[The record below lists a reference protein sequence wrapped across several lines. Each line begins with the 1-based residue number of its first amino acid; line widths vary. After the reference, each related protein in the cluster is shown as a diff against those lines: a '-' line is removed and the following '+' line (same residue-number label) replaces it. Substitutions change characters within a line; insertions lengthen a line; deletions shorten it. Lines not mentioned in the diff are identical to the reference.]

1 MSNNATLVIQ
11 TAGSVRSNQK
21 KRSRSRA
28 LFFVASIA
36 WCAAAL
42 LTGHAQSQERAAA
55 QAPPTPTDV
64 KPGSITLDDV
74 PYPYPVSYLP
84 MTLYGQDVRMAYMDV
99 APDGQ
104 ANGRTV
110 VLLHGMNFFGEYW
123 TGTIDVLR
131 KQGFRVV
138 VPDQIGFGRS
148 SKPIIPYNFH
158 DMALN
163 TRKLL
168 QHLGISKAAIVGHSM
183 GGMLTARFAASY
195 PDMTERAVIYNP
207 IGLTDP
213 RWERP
218 WRSTEEAY
226 KQTLGLTYQQAYQG
240 IARYFVT
247 GWKPEYEK
255 YVRIH
260 YAWTLSGDWPRFA
273 MVRTLVQQMT
283 YLDPVVYDWPHI
295 KVKTLVL
302 GGDKD
307 GANFPE
313 RAKHIADSIPGAELV
328 LIPGIGHVPHFEAP
342 DLFYK
347 ALLKFLNSDA
357 AMPAQKPGANR

>member
-1 MSNNATLVIQ
+1 MHNDRVLVTETSHCIRTTSTPGRRWRALRM
-11 TAGSVRSNQK
+11 TAGLTIWASL
-21 KRSRSRA
+21 A
-28 LFFVASIA
+28 LFGRAGA
-36 WCAAAL
+36 
-42 LTGHAQSQERAAA
+42 QERA
-55 QAPPTPTDV
+55 QPQPPPTPTDI
-64 KPGSITLDDV
+64 KPGSITLEDV
-74 PYPYPVSYLP
+74 TYPYAVSYLP
-84 MTLYGQDVRMAYMDV
+84 MTMYGQDLRMAYMDV
-99 APDGQ
+99 APVGQ
-104 ANGRTV
+104 PNGRTV

-123 TGTIDVLR
+123 SGTIDVLR

-195 PDMTERAVIYNP
+195 PDTTERAVIYNP

-273 MVRTLVQQMT
+273 MVRALVQQIT

-295 KVKTLVL
+295 KAKTLVL

-313 RAKHIADSIPGAELV
+313 RARHIADTIPGAELV
-328 LIPGIGHVPHFEAP
+328 LIPNIGHVPHFEAP

-347 ALLKFLNSDA
+347 ALLKFLNSEA
-357 AMPAQKPGANR
+357 TMPAQKSESKQ

>member
-1 MSNNATLVIQ
+1 MLLLCVVTSLLWPC
-11 TAGSVRSNQK
+11 VR
-21 KRSRSRA
+21 
-28 LFFVASIA
+28 
-36 WCAAAL
+36 L
-42 LTGHAQSQERAAA
+42 LPAQAQERTAS
-55 QAPPTPTDV
+55 QAPPTPKDV
-64 KPGSITLDDV
+64 KPGSITLEDV
-74 PYPYPVSYLP
+74 PYPHPVSYLP

-99 APDGQ
+99 PAESE

-123 TGTIDVLR
+123 SGTIDVLR

-183 GGMLTARFAASY
+183 GGMLAARFAASY
-195 PDMTERAVIYNP
+195 PDMTERAVLYNP

-213 RWERP
+213 RWARP
-218 WRSTEEAY
+218 WRSTDESY
-226 KQTLGLTYQQAYQG
+226 KDTLDWTYQRIYQG
-240 IARYFVT
+240 IARYFVQ
-247 GWKPEYEK
+247 GWRPEYEK

-260 YAWTLSGDWPRFA
+260 YGWTLSGDWPRFA
-273 MVRTLVQQMT
+273 MVRTRVQQMV
-283 YLDPVVYDWPHI
+283 YVDPVVYDWPHI

-307 GANFPE
+307 GASFPE
-313 RAKHIADSIPGAELV
+313 RAKHIADTIPGAELV
-328 LIPGIGHVPHFEAP
+328 LIPNVGHVPHFEAP

-357 AMPAQKPGANR
+357 GAPLQKHAANR

>member
-1 MSNNATLVIQ
+1 MSNNAMLVNQIVDSVFIKQ
-11 TAGSVRSNQK
+11 T
-21 KRSRSRA
+21 KRSGTRA
-28 LFFVASIA
+28 LCFAASLA
-36 WCAAAL
+36 CCAAL
-42 LTGHAQSQERAAA
+42 LAGECAAQERTQP

-64 KPGSITLDDV
+64 RPGSINMEDV

-99 APDGQ
+99 PPEGQ

-110 VLLHGMNFFGEYW
+110 VLFHGMNFFGEYW
-123 TGTIDVLR
+123 AATIDVLR

-168 QHLGISKAAIVGHSM
+168 QHLGITKAAIVGHSM

-207 IGLTDP
+207 IGLTDA

-218 WRSTEEAY
+218 WRSTDESY
-226 KQTLGLTYQQAYQG
+226 KDTLAWTYQSIYRG

-260 YAWTLSGDWPRFA
+260 YGWTLSGDWPRFA
-273 MVRTLVQQMT
+273 MVRTLVQQMV
-283 YLDPVVYDWPHI
+283 YVDPVVYDWAHI

-307 GANFPE
+307 GPNFPE

-328 LIPGIGHVPHFEAP
+328 LIPGVGHVPHFESP

-347 ALLKFLNSDA
+347 ALLKFLNSDSPT
-357 AMPAQKPGANR
+357 PASKATPNR

>member
-1 MSNNATLVIQ
+1 MTNGSALATCIVDE
-11 TAGSVRSNQK
+11 VRSNQAK
-21 KRSRSRA
+21 YSRRRV
-28 LFFVASIA
+28 LWIVTCLL
-36 WCAAAL
+36 WCSVVL
-42 LTGHAQSQERAAA
+42 LTAHGGAQERAAP

-84 MTLYGQDVRMAYMDV
+84 MTLYGQDVRLAYMDV

-123 TGTIDVLR
+123 AGTIDVLR

-195 PDMTERAVIYNP
+195 PDMTDRAVIYNP

-213 RWERP
+213 RWER
-218 WRSTEEAY
+218 
-226 KQTLGLTYQQAYQG
+226 
-240 IARYFVT
+240 
-247 GWKPEYEK
+247 
-255 YVRIH
+255 
-260 YAWTLSGDWPRFA
+260 A
-273 MVRTLVQQMT
+273 MVRTLVQQMV
-283 YLDPVVYDWPHI
+283 YIDPVVYDWAHI

-313 RAKHIADSIPGAELV
+313 RAKHIADTIPGAELV

-347 ALLKFLNSDA
+347 ALLKFLNTDSA
-357 AMPAQKPGANR
+357 LPVQKPGADR

>member
-1 MSNNATLVIQ
+1 MSNNAMLVNQIVDSVFIKQ
-11 TAGSVRSNQK
+11 T
-21 KRSRSRA
+21 KRSGTRA
-28 LFFVASIA
+28 LCFAASLA
-36 WCAAAL
+36 CCAAL
-42 LTGHAQSQERAAA
+42 LAGECAAQERTQP

-64 KPGSITLDDV
+64 RPGSINMEDV

-99 APDGQ
+99 PPEGQ

-110 VLLHGMNFFGEYW
+110 VLFHGMNFFGEYW
-123 TGTIDVLR
+123 AATIDVLR

-168 QHLGISKAAIVGHSM
+168 QHLGIAKAAIVGHSM

-207 IGLTDP
+207 IGLTDA

-218 WRSTEEAY
+218 WRSTDESY
-226 KQTLGLTYQQAYQG
+226 KDTLAWTYQSIYRG

-260 YAWTLSGDWPRFA
+260 YGWTLSGDWPRFA
-273 MVRTLVQQMT
+273 MVRTLVQQMV
-283 YLDPVVYDWPHI
+283 YVDPVVYDWAHI

-307 GANFPE
+307 GPNFPE

-328 LIPGIGHVPHFEAP
+328 LIPGVGHVPHFESP

-347 ALLKFLNSDA
+347 ALLKFLNSDSPT
-357 AMPAQKPGANR
+357 PASKATPNR

>member
-1 MSNNATLVIQ
+1 MASITKEQDQSRRPLSILAALVITSFSL
-11 TAGSVRSNQK
+11 TA
-21 KRSRSRA
+21 A
-28 LFFVASIA
+28 HASA
-36 WCAAAL
+36 
-42 LTGHAQSQERAAA
+42 QERPQP

-64 KPGSITLDDV
+64 KPGSINMEDV

-99 APDGQ
+99 TPEGQ

-110 VLLHGMNFFGEYW
+110 VLFHGMNFFGEYW
-123 TGTIDVLR
+123 AATIDVLR

-148 SKPIIPYNFH
+148 SKPVIPYNFH

-168 QHLGISKAAIVGHSM
+168 QHLGIAKAAIVGHSM
-183 GGMLTARFAASY
+183 GGMLSARFAASY

-207 IGLTDP
+207 IGLTDA

-218 WRSTEEAY
+218 WRSTDESY
-226 KQTLGLTYQQAYQG
+226 KDTLAWTYQSIYRG

-260 YAWTLSGDWPRFA
+260 YGWTLSGDWPRFA
-273 MVRTLVQQMT
+273 MVRTLVQQMV
-283 YLDPVVYDWPHI
+283 YVDPVVYDWAHI

-307 GANFPE
+307 GPNFPE

-328 LIPGIGHVPHFEAP
+328 LIPGVGHVPHFESP

-347 ALLKFLNSDA
+347 ALLKFLNSDSPTGNPKA
-357 AMPAQKPGANR
+357 TPNR